1 MAVKTY
7 DPKAIS
13 VIIGAQPMK
22 GFADGDFV
30 GVERNEDNWTLTVG
44 ADGESTRSKNANK
57 SGKITI
63 TLLGSSES
71 NDYLSQLAA
80 ADELS
85 GNGTFTG
92 LIKDNR
98 GRSLY
103 SFATG
108 WITRTANAT
117 YAKESPTREWVI
129 ETDEL
134 VTYVGGNY

>member
-7 DPKAIS
+7 DPKQVS
-13 VIIGAQPMK
+13 VIIGSQPMK
-22 GFADGDFV
+22 GFSDGDFV
-30 GVERNEDNWTLTVG
+30 TVERNEDNWTLMVG

-71 NDYLSQLAA
+71 NDYLSQLQL
-80 ADELS
+80 ADELT
-85 GNGTFTG
+85 GNGTFGG

-103 SFATG
+103 TFATG
-108 WITRTANAT
+108 WITKQPSAGF
-117 YAKESPTREWVI
+117 AKESPTREWVI

-134 VTYVGGNY
+134 IPFTGGNF